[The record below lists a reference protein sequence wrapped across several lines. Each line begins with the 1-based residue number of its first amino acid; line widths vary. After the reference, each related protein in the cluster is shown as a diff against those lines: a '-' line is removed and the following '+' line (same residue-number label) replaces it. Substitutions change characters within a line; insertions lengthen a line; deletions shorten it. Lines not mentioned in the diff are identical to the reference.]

1 MSAYYSTQNNA
12 NGGLPGNFGIS
23 NAIRVGVQGN
33 VPNYNYGINNAGL
46 LPPSAG
52 VNTQTNVIMPLLSG
66 TNATNGLGMS
76 TALAQSVEQSLGL
89 NKSVIKYN
97 GNVLTPPGHPKYT
110 AYANETS
117 FNVAQD

>member
-97 GNVLTPPGHPKYT
+97 GNVLNPPGHPKYT

>member
-33 VPNYNYGINNAGL
+33 VVNYNYGINNAGL
-46 LPPSAG
+46 LPPSAA
-52 VNTQTNVIMPLLSG
+52 VNTQTNVMMGLLSG
-66 TNATNGLGMS
+66 SNINGLGSS
-76 TALAQSVEQSLGL
+76 TATAQSVEQSLDL

-97 GNVLTPPGHPKYT
+97 GNVLNPPGHPKYT

-117 FNVAQD
+117 FNGYQN

>member
-46 LPPSAG
+46 LPPSAA
-52 VNTQTNVIMPLLSG
+52 VNTQTNIMMPLLSG
-66 TNATNGLGMS
+66 YNANGLS
-76 TALAQSVEQSLGL
+76 VSNALVQSVEQSLDL
-89 NKSVIKYN
+89 DKSAIKYN
-97 GNVLTPPGHPKYT
+97 GNVLNPPGHPKYT

-117 FNVAQD
+117 FNVAQN

>member
-33 VPNYNYGINNAGL
+33 VVNYNYGINNAGL
-46 LPPSAG
+46 LPPSAA
-52 VNTQTNVIMPLLSG
+52 VNTQTNVMMGLLSG
-66 TNATNGLGMS
+66 TNLNGLGSS
-76 TALAQSVEQSLGL
+76 TALAQAVEDSLAL

-97 GNVLTPPGHPKYT
+97 GNVLNPPSHPKYT

-117 FNVAQD
+117 FNVAQN

>member
-76 TALAQSVEQSLGL
+76 TALAQSVEQSLDL

-97 GNVLTPPGHPKYT
+97 GNVLNPPGHPKYT